1 MISTCKFLTKKRK
14 IMGSGHQLLTI
25 AGIFL
30 LSILTLN
37 VHKANTERAVSLYT
51 SGSVI
56 DANGVAQSIIDE
68 IQCKAFD
75 ENTILKSVW
84 STDSLTSSYS
94 LGPEYGEAQ
103 NTQFDDIDDYNN
115 YSTLITL
122 DEFGDFQVH
131 TTVHYVEKMNPEL
144 ISNSSTY
151 SKRIE
156 VAVTN
161 FSYPDTLKFYHV
173 ISY

>member
-1 MISTCKFLTKKRK
+1 
-14 IMGSGHQLLTI
+14 MGSGHQLLTL

-30 LSILTLN
+30 LSILFLTVN
-37 VHKANTERAVSLYT
+37 KNNTERASTLYE

-56 DANGVAQSIIDE
+56 DAGGVAQSIIDE

-84 STDSLTSSYS
+84 STDSLTLSNN
-94 LGPEYGEAQ
+94 LGPEYGET
-103 NTQFDDIDDYNN
+103 NHTQFDDVDDYNN
-115 YSTLITL
+115 YSDVITVG
-122 DEFGDFQVH
+122 EYGDFDIH
-131 TTVHYVEKMNPEL
+131 TSVKYVQNMNPEL
-144 ISNSSTY
+144 ISNSQTY

-156 VAVTN
+156 VSVTN
-161 FSYPDTLKFYHV
+161 FSFPDTLNYYHV

>member
-1 MISTCKFLTKKRK
+1 MN
-14 IMGSGHQLLTI
+14 SGHQILTI
-25 AGIFL
+25 AGILL
-30 LSILTLN
+30 LSFLFLTVN
-37 VHKANTERAVSLYT
+37 KNNSERASSLYK

-75 ENTILKSVW
+75 ENTILKCIW
-84 STDSLTSSYS
+84 SADSLTMPNS
-94 LGPEYGEAQ
+94 LGPEYGETQ
-103 NTQFDDIDDYNN
+103 NTQFDDVDDYNN
-115 YSTLITL
+115 YSTVITVGNY
-122 DEFGDFQVH
+122 GDFNIL
-131 TTVHYVEKMNPEL
+131 TTIQYITNMNPDI
-144 ISNSSTY
+144 ISSTQTY

-161 FSYPDTLKFYHV
+161 FSYPDTLKYYHV

>member
-1 MISTCKFLTKKRK
+1 MN
-14 IMGSGHQLLTI
+14 SGHQLITI

-30 LSILTLN
+30 LSFLFLAVN
-37 VHKANTERAVSLYT
+37 KNNSDRASALYK

-75 ENTILKSVW
+75 ENTIDKCVW
-84 STDSLTSSYS
+84 SSDSLTSVKS
-94 LGPEYGEAQ
+94 LGPEYGE
-103 NTQFDDIDDYNN
+103 TVHTLFDDVDDYNN
-115 YSTLITL
+115 YSTVINVG
-122 DEFGDFQVH
+122 EYGDFNVH
-131 TTVHYVEKMNPEL
+131 TSINYIINMQPNMS
-144 ISNSSTY
+144 SNVPTY
-151 SKRIE
+151 SKKIE

-161 FSYPDTLKFYHV
+161 FSIPDTLKYFHI

>member
-1 MISTCKFLTKKRK
+1 
-14 IMGSGHQLLTI
+14 MGSGHQILTI

-30 LSILTLN
+30 LSILFLTVN
-37 VHKANTERAVSLYT
+37 KNNSEKASSLYK

-75 ENTILKSVW
+75 EQTITKCVW
-84 STDSLTSSYS
+84 SSDSLTSSKS
-94 LGPEYGEAQ
+94 LGPEYGETQ
-103 NTQFDDIDDYNN
+103 HTQFDDVDDYNN
-115 YSTLITL
+115 YSTVINVG
-122 DEFGDFQVH
+122 EYGDFGVY
-131 TTVHYVEKMNPEL
+131 TVVSYVNNMKPNS
-144 ISNSSTY
+144 ISSVPTY

-156 VAVTN
+156 VAITN
-161 FSYPDTLKFYHV
+161 FSIPDTLKYYHV

>member
-1 MISTCKFLTKKRK
+1 MN
-14 IMGSGHQLLTI
+14 SGHQLITI

-30 LSILTLN
+30 LSFLFLSVN
-37 VHKANTERAVSLYT
+37 KNNSDRASSLYK

-75 ENTILKSVW
+75 ENTISKCVW
-84 STDSLTSSYS
+84 SSDSLTSAKS
-94 LGPEYGEAQ
+94 LGPESGE
-103 NTQFDDIDDYNN
+103 TMHTLFDDVDDYNN
-115 YSTLITL
+115 YSTVINVG
-122 DEFGDFQVH
+122 EYGDFDVH
-131 TTVHYVEKMNPEL
+131 TSINYVINMQP
-144 ISNSSTY
+144 NSLSIVPTY
-151 SKRIE
+151 SKRIV

-161 FSYPDTLKFYHV
+161 FSIPDTLKYFHI

>member
-1 MISTCKFLTKKRK
+1 
-14 IMGSGHQLLTI
+14 MGSGHQILTI
-25 AGIFL
+25 VGILL
-30 LSILTLN
+30 LSFLFLTVN
-37 VHKANTERAVSLYT
+37 KNNSERSSSLYT

-75 ENTILKSVW
+75 ENTITKSVW
-84 STDSLTSSYS
+84 SSDSLTTPNS
-94 LGPEYGEAQ
+94 LGPESGETQ
-103 NTQFDDIDDYNN
+103 NIQFDDVDDYNN
-115 YSTLITL
+115 YSTVITVGNY
-122 DEFGDFQVH
+122 GDFNIH
-131 TTVHYVEKMNPEL
+131 TSIKYVMNMSPDN
-144 ISNSSTY
+144 ISNLQTY

-161 FSYPDTLKFYHV
+161 FSYPDTLKYFHV

>member
-1 MISTCKFLTKKRK
+1 
-14 IMGSGHQLLTI
+14 MGSGHQMLTI

-30 LSILTLN
+30 LSFLLVTVNKNNSERSSTLY
-37 VHKANTERAVSLYT
+37 K

-75 ENTILKSVW
+75 ENTITKSVW
-84 STDSLTSSYS
+84 SSDSLTTPNS
-94 LGPEYGEAQ
+94 LGPESGETQ
-103 NTQFDDIDDYNN
+103 NIQFDDVDDYNN
-115 YSTLITL
+115 YSTVITVGNY
-122 DEFGDFQVH
+122 GDFSIH
-131 TTVHYVEKMNPEL
+131 TSIKYVMNMSPDNL
-144 ISNSSTY
+144 SNSQTY

-161 FSYPDTLKFYHV
+161 FSYPDTLKYYHV

>member
-1 MISTCKFLTKKRK
+1 
-14 IMGSGHQLLTI
+14 MGSGHQMLTI
-25 AGIFL
+25 AGILLLSFL
-30 LSILTLN
+30 LVTVNKNNLERSSTLY
-37 VHKANTERAVSLYT
+37 K

-75 ENTILKSVW
+75 ENTITKSVW
-84 STDSLTSSYS
+84 SSDSLTTPNS
-94 LGPEYGEAQ
+94 LGPESGETQ
-103 NTQFDDIDDYNN
+103 NIQFDDVDDYNN
-115 YSTLITL
+115 YSTVITVGNY
-122 DEFGDFQVH
+122 GDFSIH
-131 TTVHYVEKMNPEL
+131 TSIKYVMNMSPDNL
-144 ISNSSTY
+144 SNSQTY

-161 FSYPDTLKFYHV
+161 FSYPDTLKYYHV

>member
-1 MISTCKFLTKKRK
+1 
-14 IMGSGHQLLTI
+14 MGSGHQILTI
-25 AGIFL
+25 VGILL
-30 LSILTLN
+30 LSFLFLTVN
-37 VHKANTERAVSLYT
+37 KNNSERSSSLYT

-75 ENTILKSVW
+75 ENTITKAIW
-84 STDSLTSSYS
+84 SSDSLTTANS
-94 LGPEYGEAQ
+94 LGPEFGETQ
-103 NTQFDDIDDYNN
+103 NTQFDDVDDYNN
-115 YSTLITL
+115 YSTVITVGNY
-122 DEFGDFQVH
+122 GDFNIH
-131 TTVHYVEKMNPEL
+131 TSIKYVMNMSPDN
-144 ISNSSTY
+144 ISNLQTY

-161 FSYPDTLKFYHV
+161 FSYPDTLKYFHV

>member
-1 MISTCKFLTKKRK
+1 
-14 IMGSGHQLLTI
+14 MGSGHQMLTI

-30 LSILTLN
+30 LSFLILTVN
-37 VHKANTERAVSLYT
+37 KNNSERSSSLYK

-75 ENTILKSVW
+75 ENTITKSVW
-84 STDSLTSSYS
+84 SSDSLTIPNS
-94 LGPEYGEAQ
+94 LGPESGETL
-103 NTQFDDIDDYNN
+103 NTQFDDVDDYNN
-115 YSTLITL
+115 YSTVITVGNY
-122 DEFGDFQVH
+122 GDFNIH
-131 TTVHYVEKMNPEL
+131 TSIKYVMNMSPDNL
-144 ISNSSTY
+144 SNSQTY

-161 FSYPDTLKFYHV
+161 FSYPDTLKYYHV